1 MPYSMP
7 TPLARL
13 AVFAVL
19 VLMALP
25 ARPEQAASLGI
36 LGVQVENK
44 SEPVLCAEKDN
55 VTLTFASPKVKHF
68 RIEATHPNYI
78 GTLAHDSR
86 EPDWTACDFAGEVF
100 SQPPPRKAII
110 YFEGGVFSQP
120 QRKAMIHDMWMMGS
134 TFPKFWRTHKVPVR
148 IVEKVDGFHMIQF
161 WVSDDERAGDM
172 INFYPPD
179 GYWRA
184 RPLPPEHLGYSAF
197 GSSFL
202 IGPVEE
208 FNSRPFVNLKEI
220 AFDPKT
226 KTFTLTFARGGSA
239 KVVIAELDRNRL
251 RLDVEF
257 DQPIEGAPFA
267 ALRSMYVT
275 RFNNDVSD
283 VAVLEKGARSWR
295 EQPVMEFTGARA
307 ATDIWAGRLVPSRH
321 NTSAPDM
328 VFSAFSDGTSKQS
341 SIPQR

>member
-1 MPYSMP
+1 MPYPMP
-7 TPLARL
+7 HSLTCL
-13 AVFAVL
+13 AVFTVL
-19 VLMALP
+19 VLTALP
-25 ARPEQAASLGI
+25 TGAGRAASLGM
-36 LGVQVENK
+36 LGVQVENNSK
-44 SEPVLCAEKDN
+44 PVLCAEKDN
-55 VTLTFASPKVKHF
+55 VTLTLASPKVKRF
-68 RIEATHPNYI
+68 RIEAAHPNYI
-78 GTLAHDSR
+78 DTLNRDSW
-86 EPDWTACDFAGEVF
+86 EADWTACDFAVEAL
-100 SQPPPRKAII
+100 SKPLSPPREVLMYKDYEYKGYELWI
-110 YFEGGVFSQP
+110 
-120 QRKAMIHDMWMMGS
+120 RGS
-134 TFPKFWRTHKVPVR
+134 TSAKFWRANKVPLRVL
-148 IVEKVDGFHMIQF
+148 EKVERFHLIQV
-161 WVSDDERAGDM
+161 WISDDGRAGDM

-208 FNSRPFVNLKEI
+208 ADGRSFVDLKEI

-226 KTFTLTFARGGSA
+226 KTFTLAFARGGSA
-239 KVVIAELDRNRL
+239 KVVMAELDRNRL

-257 DQPIEGAPFA
+257 DQPIDSAPFA

-283 VAVLEKGARSWR
+283 VAVLEKGVKSWR
-295 EQPVMEFTGARA
+295 EQPVMEFSGAKA

-341 SIPQR
+341 SMPRSVR